1 MAALPFARRP
11 EAESM
16 AGSVCTDTEIVGR
29 PKLVEKMQK
38 CSLVYRCVQYFDLTR
53 LQNSENV
60 TQACRCFSDA
70 DFLFKNGIKSSK
82 CYYIIVKTQE

>member
-38 CSLVYRCVQYFDLTR
+38 CSF
-53 LQNSENV
+53 
-60 TQACRCFSDA
+60 
-70 DFLFKNGIKSSK
+70 FLDETLKYHFAWFLLEK
-82 CYYIIVKTQE
+82 

>member
-53 LQNSENV
+53 LQTSENV
-60 TQACRCFSDA
+60 TQAC
-70 DFLFKNGIKSSK
+70 
-82 CYYIIVKTQE
+82 